1 MKKSKFIDFFALN
14 GSMFSMLILVILVGI
29 GQYMGDK
36 FLPLYLMAVGGSAIT
51 VGILGGMQNFLGA
64 IYSFPGGYL
73 SDKIGYKKS
82 LIVFTLMSI
91 AGYLLVIIFPSWQY
105 VLIGAIFFIAWSA
118 IAMPA
123 IMSLISDAVP
133 KNKRV
138 MGVSMHSLFR
148 RIPMALGPLIGGIL
162 IGIYGLTNGVRLS
175 FIIAIGFA
183 IVAIFLFNVLI
194 KDEGKKDE
202 PVRMRSMIKNLASKN
217 LRTLLI
223 SDILVRFCEQIPY
236 AFVVVWVVEKNG
248 LSAFQF
254 GILTTIEMVTAM
266 IIYVPVAYLA
276 DKHTKKPFV
285 VITFAFFTL
294 FPLVLLFSRSFEFL
308 ALAFIIRGLKE
319 FGEPTRKSL
328 IMDFSPEGQKAGT
341 FGAYYLV
348 RDGIVSVM
356 AFLGAFLWIVSPSA
370 NFLTAFAFG
379 LIGTVLFWIF
389 GRSVPNNQI
398 AGKELS

>member
-1 MKKSKFIDFFALN
+1 MKGKKFTDFLALN
-14 GSMFSMLILVILVGI
+14 SSMLSMLILVALVGM

-36 FLPLYLMAVGGSAIT
+36 FLPLYLIAVGGSAIT
-51 VGILGGMQNFLGA
+51 IGILGGMQNLLGA

-82 LIVFTLMSI
+82 LIVFTLISI
-91 AGYLLVIIFPSWQY
+91 VGYLLVIIFPSWEY
-105 VLIGAIFFIAWSA
+105 VLIGALFFIAWSA

-138 MGVSMHSLFR
+138 MGVSMHSLVR
-148 RIPMALGPLIGGIL
+148 RIPMALGPIIGGIL
-162 IGIYGLTNGVRLS
+162 IGIYGITNGVRLS
-175 FIIAIGFA
+175 FIIAIVFA
-183 IVAIFLFNVLI
+183 IIAIFVFNIFI

-202 PVRMRSMIKNLASKN
+202 PVRIGSMMKNLMDKN

-223 SDILVRFCEQIPY
+223 SDIFVRFCEQIPY

-248 LSAFQF
+248 LTAFQF
-254 GILTTIEMVTAM
+254 GILTAIEMATAM
-266 IIYVPVAYLA
+266 IIYIPVAYLA

-285 VITFAFFTL
+285 VITFAFFTF
-294 FPLVLLFSRSFEFL
+294 FPLLLLFSRSFEFL

-328 IMDFSPEGQKAGT
+328 IMDLAPEGQKAGT

-348 RDGIVSVM
+348 RDGIVSIV
-356 AFLGAFLWIVSPSA
+356 AFLGAFLWIFSPVA

-379 LIGTVLFWIF
+379 VIGTLTFWIF
-389 GRSVPNNQI
+389 GRTQNLKVPI
-398 AGKELS
+398 K

>member
-1 MKKSKFIDFFALN
+1 MNKKRLTDFFALN
-14 GSMFSMLILVILVGI
+14 TSMLSMLVLVIMVGM

-36 FLPLYLMAVGGSAIT
+36 FLPLYLIALGGGAISVGA
-51 VGILGGMQNFLGA
+51 LNGMQNLLGA

-82 LIVFTLMSI
+82 LIFFTLFSMI
-91 AGYLLVIIFPSWQY
+91 GYAIVIILPSWQY

-138 MGVSMHSLFR
+138 MGVSMHSLVR
-148 RIPMALGPLIGGIL
+148 RVPMALGPLIGGIL
-162 IGIYGLTNGVRLS
+162 IDLYGITKGIRIS
-175 FIIAIGFA
+175 FIIAMAFA
-183 IVAIFLFNVLI
+183 IVSIFIFNTFI
-194 KDEGKKDE
+194 KDSGKKSE
-202 PVRMRSMIKNLASKN
+202 PVRMRAMLKNLRGN

-223 SDILVRFCEQIPY
+223 SDIFVRFCEQIPY

-248 LSAFQF
+248 LNAFQF

-285 VITFAFFTL
+285 VITFGFFTL
-294 FPLVLLFSRSFEFL
+294 FPLVLLFSRSFEL
-308 ALAFIIRGLKE
+308 LIIAFIIRGLKE

-328 IMDFSPEGQKAGT
+328 IMDLSPEGQKAGT

-348 RDGIVSVM
+348 RDGIVSIV
-356 AFLGAFLWIVSPSA
+356 AFLSAFLWLVSPA
-370 NFLTAFAFG
+370 TDFLTAFAFG
-379 LIGTVLFWIF
+379 LLGTAVFWIF
-389 GRSVPNNQI
+389 GRSVDKNKI
-398 AGKELS
+398 TS

>member
-1 MKKSKFIDFFALN
+1 MKSTKFTDFFALN
-14 GSMFSMLILVILVGI
+14 RSMFSMIILVILVGM

-36 FLPLYLMAVGGSAIT
+36 FLPLYLMAVGGGAIAIG
-51 VGILGGMQNFLGA
+51 VLGGMQNLLGA
-64 IYSFPGGYL
+64 VYGFPGGYL

-91 AGYLLVIIFPSWQY
+91 VGYLLVIIFPSWLF
-105 VLIGAIFFIAWSA
+105 VLIGAFFFIAWSA

-148 RIPMALGPLIGGIL
+148 RVPMALGPLIGGIL
-162 IGIYGLTNGVRLS
+162 IVVYGVTNGVRLS

-183 IVAIFLFNVLI
+183 IVAIFLFNAFI
-194 KDEGKKDE
+194 KEEGKKDT
-202 PVRMRSMIKNLASKN
+202 PVKIRSMMRNLMDKN

-223 SDILVRFCEQIPY
+223 SDIFVRFCEQIPY

-294 FPLVLLFSRSFEFL
+294 FPLVLLFSRNFEFL
-308 ALAFIIRGLKE
+308 TLAFIIRGLKE

-348 RDGIVSVM
+348 RDSMVSIG
-356 AFLGAFLWIVSPSA
+356 AFLGAFLWLASPEA
-370 NFLTAFAFG
+370 NFLSAFAFG
-379 LIGTVLFWIF
+379 LLGTFIFWIF
-389 GRSVPNNQI
+389 GKSSSN
-398 AGKELS
+398 ELNTTR

>member
-1 MKKSKFIDFFALN
+1 MA
-14 GSMFSMLILVILVGI
+14 SMLILVILVGI

-51 VGILGGMQNFLGA
+51 IGILGGMQNLLGA
-64 IYSFPGGYL
+64 IYGFPGGYL

-82 LIVFTLMSI
+82 LIFFTIMSI
-91 AGYLLVIIFPSWQY
+91 FGYLLVIIFPTWLF

-123 IMSLISDAVP
+123 IMSLISEAVP

-148 RIPMALGPLIGGIL
+148 RVPMALGPLAGGIL
-162 IGIYGLTNGVRLS
+162 IAIYGITNGVRIS

-183 IVAIFLFNVLI
+183 IVAIFFFNAFL
-194 KDEGKKDE
+194 KEEGKKEE
-202 PVRMRSMIKNLASKN
+202 PVKMRSMMKNLIDKKM
-217 LRTLLI
+217 RTLLI
-223 SDILVRFCEQIPY
+223 SDIFVRFCEQIPY

-294 FPLVLLFSRSFEFL
+294 FPLVLLFSRNFEL
-308 ALAFIIRGLKE
+308 LVIAFIIRGLKE

-328 IMDFSPEGQKAGT
+328 IMDFAPKGQKAGT

-348 RDGIVSVM
+348 RDGIVSI
-356 AFLGAFLWIVSPSA
+356 AALSGAFLWIASPA
-370 NFLTAFAFG
+370 DNFMTAFAFG
-379 LIGTVLFWIF
+379 LLGTVIFWIF
-389 GRSVPNNQI
+389 GRSSEKNQI
-398 AGKELS
+398 IS